1 MRTTKVIVSLKAIK
15 NNIDI
20 IRKKIGKDVKIL
32 ACVKTDAY
40 GHGLEKVSKA
50 IQKKADYFGI
60 ASIDEGA
67 LLRRIGIKLPIL
79 ILNCILPEDAKEII
93 KYNLSPT
100 LCSLEVA
107 AALDKEASKKN
118 KKVYP
123 VRSPSN
129 VMSNGSP
136 QWTSGI
142 TSNRVKVHID
152 IDTGMGRTGIKV
164 QEAIDFIK
172 KILKFKN
179 LKIEGISTH
188 FPSADESDKNF
199 TRQQIETL
207 DRLLKD
213 IDAMGIDIPLK
224 HTANSAAVLAF
235 PESHFNMIR
244 PGLAIYGYYL
254 SAHFK
259 KIAKLEPALSLSS
272 RIVCLRKLPKGAT
285 ISYGRTYTTKRASL
299 IATLPIGYG
308 EGYSRALSNK
318 GKVIVRGKI
327 APVVGRVCMDQ
338 TMIDVS
344 KIPNVKIG
352 DEVILIGE
360 QAPNQTCSGSGQKG
374 KKISVEEVAELAGT
388 IPYEIVC
395 MIGKNAKRE
404 YKK

>member
-15 NNIDI
+15 NNIDT

-50 IQKKADYFGI
+50 IQKKTDYFGI

-100 LCSLEVA
+100 LCSFEVA
-107 AALDKEASKKN
+107 TALDKEALKKN
-118 KKVYP
+118 KK
-123 VRSPSN
+123 
-129 VMSNGSP
+129 
-136 QWTSGI
+136 
-142 TSNRVKVHID
+142 VKVHID

-179 LKIEGISTH
+179 LEIEGISTH

-199 TRQQIETL
+199 TCQQIKTL

-235 PESHFNMIR
+235 PESHFNMVR

-285 ISYGRTYTTKRASL
+285 ISYGRTYTTKRTSL

-360 QAPNQTCSGSGQKG
+360 QKG
-374 KKISVEEVAELAGT
+374 KKISVEEVASLAGT

-395 MIGKNAKRE
+395 MIGKNAKRTYE
-404 YKK
+404 

>member
-1 MRTTKVIVSLKAIK
+1 MRPTKVIVSLKAIK
-15 NNIDI
+15 NNIRT

-50 IQKKADYFGI
+50 IQKKVDYLGI

-67 LLRRIGIKLPIL
+67 LLRKIGIKLPIL
-79 ILNCILPEDAKEII
+79 ILNCILPEDAKETV

-100 LCSLEVA
+100 LCSFEVA
-107 AALDKEASKKN
+107 AALNKEASRKN

-123 VRSPSN
+123 VRSPVTDKMVGSPN
-129 VMSNGSP
+129 IKSGLTSNG
-136 QWTSGI
+136 
-142 TSNRVKVHID
+142 VKIHID

-164 QEAIDFIK
+164 REAVDFVKKMQE
-172 KILKFKN
+172 FKN

-188 FPSADESDKNF
+188 FPSADESDRNF
-199 TRQQIETL
+199 TRRQIKTL

-213 IDAMGIDIPLK
+213 IEATGIKIPLK

-235 PESHFNMIR
+235 PESHFNMVR
-244 PGLAIYGYYL
+244 PGLTIYGYYP

-285 ISYGRTYTTKRASL
+285 ISYGRTYTTKRPSL

-318 GKVIVRGKI
+318 GEVIVRGKR
-327 APVVGRVCMDQ
+327 APIVGRICMDQ

-344 KIPNVKIG
+344 KIPQVKIG

-360 QAPNQTCSGSGQKG
+360 QKG
-374 KKISVEEVAELAGT
+374 KKISVEEVAASAGT

-404 YKK
+404 YKY

>member
-15 NNIDI
+15 NNIDT

-32 ACVKTDAY
+32 ACVKADAY

-107 AALDKEASKKN
+107 AALDKEALKEN
-118 KKVYP
+118 KK
-123 VRSPSN
+123 
-129 VMSNGSP
+129 
-136 QWTSGI
+136 I
-142 TSNRVKVHID
+142 KVHID

-318 GKVIVRGKI
+318 GKVIVCGKI

-352 DEVILIGE
+352 DEVILIGK
-360 QAPNQTCSGSGQKG
+360 QTLNQNKFGSGQE
-374 KKISVEEVAELAGT
+374 ISVEEVAELAGT

-395 MIGKNAKRE
+395 MIGKNVKRI